1 MSVRDDKNKEGS
13 IDKELLNK
21 WQTSFEKVSRNKI
34 AMNALT
40 KNSVNEIAMN
50 WDVVSKINHTYSHE
64 IDTLKKITNQKKSGR
79 CWLFAGLNVLR
90 LATAKKLN
98 LENFELSQSFLM
110 FWDKLE
116 KSNYFLENII
126 DTRDKDIRDRTVMW
140 LLGSPIG
147 DGGQW
152 DMFVDLVNKY
162 GVLPKDIARESYNSS
177 NSTHMNKLITAKLRE
192 DACILRELH
201 KKGKDLS
208 TLRRKKE
215 EMLEEIYKMLVMFLG
230 KPPSIFDWE
239 YRDKDKNFNR
249 IKNITPQEFLK
260 KYVPVDIENIVTLIN
275 APMSDKEYR
284 KLYTVKYL
292 GSIKGKRVIYL
303 NLEIQRLKKFAS
315 KTIKNGNPVW
325 FGSDVGKMYHRDK
338 GILDSHLYDYGSLFN
353 TKFNLNKGQRLDY
366 GESRLTHA
374 MVLSGVDIKDN
385 KTVKWKVENSWG
397 KDPGDKGYFI
407 MSDEWFDE
415 YVYEVAINKKYFDN
429 ELLNVLTTEP
439 EVLPPWDP
447 MGAVA
452 RVF

>member
-1 MSVRDDKNKEGS
+1 
-13 IDKELLNK
+13 L
-21 WQTSFEKVSRNKI
+21 
-34 AMNALT
+34 
-40 KNSVNEIAMN
+40 
-50 WDVVSKINHTYSHE
+50 Y
-64 IDTLKKITNQKKSGR
+64 
-79 CWLFAGLNVLR
+79 
-90 LATAKKLN
+90 
-98 LENFELSQSFLM
+98 
-110 FWDKLE
+110 
-116 KSNYFLENII
+116 
-126 DTRDKDIRDRTVMW
+126 
-140 LLGSPIG
+140 
-147 DGGQW
+147 
-152 DMFVDLVNKY
+152 
-162 GVLPKDIARESYNSS
+162 PK
-177 NSTHMNKLITAKLRE
+177 
-192 DACILRELH
+192 ELH

-215 EMLEEIYKMLVMFLG
+215 EMLEEIYRMLVMFLG

>member
-192 DACILRELH
+192 DACILRNC
-201 KKGKDLS
+201 
-208 TLRRKKE
+208 T
-215 EMLEEIYKMLVMFLG
+215 
-230 KPPSIFDWE
+230 
-239 YRDKDKNFNR
+239 
-249 IKNITPQEFLK
+249 
-260 KYVPVDIENIVTLIN
+260 
-275 APMSDKEYR
+275 
-284 KLYTVKYL
+284 
-292 GSIKGKRVIYL
+292 KRVKISQL
-303 NLEIQRLKKFAS
+303 
-315 KTIKNGNPVW
+315 
-325 FGSDVGKMYHRDK
+325 
-338 GILDSHLYDYGSLFN
+338 
-353 TKFNLNKGQRLDY
+353 
-366 GESRLTHA
+366 
-374 MVLSGVDIKDN
+374 
-385 KTVKWKVENSWG
+385 
-397 KDPGDKGYFI
+397 
-407 MSDEWFDE
+407 
-415 YVYEVAINKKYFDN
+415 
-429 ELLNVLTTEP
+429 
-439 EVLPPWDP
+439 
-447 MGAVA
+447 
-452 RVF
+452 